1 MTILGVD
8 KNIQANMTEAF
19 EGVQADPGFWSNF
32 PLFSNDD
39 ENDSLNQRVNT
50 DRSLTYNT
58 FRPEFSHQTFN
69 EREDNP

>member
-1 MTILGVD
+1 VD
-8 KNIQANMTEAF
+8 KNIQANMTEAI

-39 ENDSLNQRVNT
+39 NNDSINQREDRMYT
-50 DRSLTYNT
+50 DRSITYRDT

-69 EREDNP
+69 EREENP

>member
-1 MTILGVD
+1 ML
-8 KNIQANMTEAF
+8 EAL

-39 ENDSLNQRVNT
+39 DDNGSLNQRVNT
-50 DRSLTYNT
+50 DRSITYRDT

-69 EREDNP
+69 DREENP